1 MMWTIDQ
8 EAAWE
13 TMLEK
18 PLALRP
24 QPIAPPVR
32 LGQEPPPVA
41 ILGVPFDSLTQ
52 TQALAAIEKMIAS
65 GQPHYLATA
74 NVDFLVQARRDTEL
88 RRILVE
94 ADLVLCDG
102 TPLVW
107 ASRWLGNALPER
119 VAGADLVP
127 DLIQIAAEKNYRLFF
142 LGGKPE
148 ITAQAAANLQ
158 REHPRLAIAG
168 YYSPPF
174 RPLLEMPHE
183 EIVRRIRAAKPEI
196 VFVSFGCP
204 KAEKWMARH
213 YGELGVL
220 ELA

>member
-127 DLIQIAAEKNYRLFF
+127 ELLAVAADKSYRVFF
-142 LGGKPE
+142 LGGKTE
-148 ITAQAAANLQ
+148 VAARAVQRLQ
-158 REHPRLAIAG
+158 TRYPDID
-168 YYSPPF
+168 
-174 RPLLEMPHE
+174 
-183 EIVRRIRAAKPEI
+183 IV
-196 VFVSFGCP
+196 
-204 KAEKWMARH
+204 
-213 YGELGVL
+213 
-220 ELA
+220 